1 MKYQAKTQNLDI
13 LFDPSF
19 QGVKRLFDSSFK
31 NENDWESYKRYF
43 LPIIEIK
50 YYNVMIDEIIF
61 FWSTKKKKKKKSF
74 ENKLMIT
81 FNKVQTINEM
91 TTQLVVH

>member
-31 NENDWESYKRYF
+31 NEND
-43 LPIIEIK
+43 
-50 YYNVMIDEIIF
+50 
-61 FWSTKKKKKKKSF
+61 
-74 ENKLMIT
+74 
-81 FNKVQTINEM
+81 
-91 TTQLVVH
+91 

>member
-43 LPIIEIK
+43 LPTIEIK

-61 FWSTKKKKKKKSF
+61 FHQPKKKKKKK
-74 ENKLMIT
+74 NHLKTNLW
-81 FNKVQTINEM
+81 
-91 TTQLVVH
+91 